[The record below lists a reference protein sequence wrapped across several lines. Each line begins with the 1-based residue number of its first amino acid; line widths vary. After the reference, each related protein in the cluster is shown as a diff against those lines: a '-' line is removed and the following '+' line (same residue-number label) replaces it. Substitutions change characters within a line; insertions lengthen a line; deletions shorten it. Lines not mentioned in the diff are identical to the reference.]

1 MNTDN
6 SIVLAVAL
14 MAVAPYAVGAGDAV
28 RGQQLYESRC
38 VACHSVEQSRV
49 GPAHR
54 GVFGR
59 RAGGVAGY
67 DYSPALKASRLV
79 WSERTLDAWLAN
91 PERMISGQKMGYQ
104 VTDANDRADLIAYL
118 KAVSRP

>member
-14 MAVAPYAVGAGDAV
+14 MAVAPNAFGAGDAV

-59 RAGGVAGY
+59 RAGRVADY
-67 DYSPALKASRLV
+67 DYSPALKASRLI
-79 WSERTLDAWLAN
+79 WSERTLDAWLTN
-91 PERMISGQKMGYQ
+91 PERMIPGQRMGYQ

>member
-14 MAVAPYAVGAGDAV
+14 MAVAPNAFGAGDAV

-38 VACHSVEQSRV
+38 VACHSVDQSRV

-59 RAGGVAGY
+59 RAGRVADY

-79 WSERTLDAWLAN
+79 WSERTLDAWLTN
-91 PERMISGQKMGYQ
+91 PERMIPGQRMGYQ
-104 VTDANDRADLIAYL
+104 VTDASDRADLIAYL
-118 KAVSRP
+118 KAISRP